1 MDFSKLKFS
10 PTSLPKIMCN
20 SRATMSDTGIK
31 DLDRIQLKQLQGKIL
46 SPKDEKDLKRLLKQR
61 ENSEKGGIV
70 LSVGCEKFLT
80 GIYLDERYGSRYKL
94 LSSEV
99 GIGVPQMVRGVKT
112 ENQGL
117 ALLSSIDGKQYF
129 KYKKTVEND
138 YLVGKL
144 DVIDAET
151 LDKAKS
157 IFDIKSA
164 RDSPTFF
171 SKIDE
176 HFTQANIWQMQAY
189 FAITGIEYGEIVH
202 CLVGEPADVIEEQE
216 ELLFKKM
223 CPDGIKTT
231 NFEVAWDKAKNN
243 MLYNDIPEA
252 DRLIGFSVYRDEDA
266 IKLIYD
272 TITECRNWLNEY
284 HERHGKFISQRHF
297 EQKNNPKYNTTDMG
311 EGNGE

>member
-1 MDFSKLKFS
+1 
-10 PTSLPKIMCN
+10 MCN

-31 DLDRIQLKQLQGKIL
+31 DLDRIQSKQLQGKML
-46 SPKDEKDLKRLLKQR
+46 TPKDEKDLKRLLKQR

-70 LSVGCEKFLT
+70 LSSGCEKFLT

-94 LSSEV
+94 LSAEV
-99 GIGVPQMVRGVKT
+99 GIGVPQMVRGIKT

-151 LDKAKS
+151 PDKAKS

-164 RDSPTFF
+164 KDSPTFF

-189 FAITGIEYGEIVH
+189 FAITGIEYGEIIH
-202 CLVGEPADVIEEQE
+202 CLVGEPTDVIDEQE

-243 MLYNDIPEA
+243 MLYNDIPET
-252 DRLIGFSVYRDEDA
+252 DRLIGFPVYRDEDA

-297 EQKNNPKYNTTDMG
+297 EQKNSTKHNTADMG